1 MTGQPPPP
9 KSASQQRLDEL
20 VTLNSKLV
28 EQNDELLK
36 LATPKRGDFDG
47 LQKAAVI
54 FGVVVVVC
62 ACMVPFID
70 TERSL
75 SAIQQTTRMT
85 QAIFGLV
92 LGFGL
97 IVSGKR

>member
-36 LATPKRGDFDG
+36 LATPKRGKFDG
-47 LQKAAVI
+47 LKLIAFIIGFIVVGLVCHHTFT
-54 FGVVVVVC
+54 FG
-62 ACMVPFID
+62 D
-70 TERSL
+70 QGQ
-75 SAIQQTTRMT
+75 SAIQQTQLMT
-85 QAIFGLV
+85 EAIVGLI

-97 IVSGKR
+97 ISLGKK

>member
-36 LATPKRGDFDG
+36 LATPKRGKFDG
-47 LQKAAVI
+47 LKLIAVI
-54 FGVVVVVC
+54 IGIIVVGLTC
-62 ACMVPFID
+62 LD
-70 TERSL
+70 TFTIGNQGQ
-75 SAIQQTTRMT
+75 SAIQETQVMT
-85 QAIFGLV
+85 QMIFGLV

-97 IVSGKR
+97 IVSGKC